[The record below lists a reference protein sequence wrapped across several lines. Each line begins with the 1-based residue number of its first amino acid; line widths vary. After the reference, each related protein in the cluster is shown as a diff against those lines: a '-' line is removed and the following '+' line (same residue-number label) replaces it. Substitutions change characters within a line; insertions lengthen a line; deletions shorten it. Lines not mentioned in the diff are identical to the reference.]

1 MVNHTGVID
10 RTNSRAL
17 RTIEMPDAFGAFLR
31 VDHERPV
38 LLEDR
43 DVGTLGLA
51 GRATGAL

>member
-10 RTNSRAL
+10 RTNSCAL

-31 VDHERPV
+31 INDEGST
-38 LLEDR
+38 LLGNC